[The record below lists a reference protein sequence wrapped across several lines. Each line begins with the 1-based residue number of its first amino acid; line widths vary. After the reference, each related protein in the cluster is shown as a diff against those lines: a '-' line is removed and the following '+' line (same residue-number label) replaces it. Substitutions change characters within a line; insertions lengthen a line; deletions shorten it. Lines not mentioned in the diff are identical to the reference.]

1 MSEHTPNEPKMKSP
15 LVTPLPKDEPADA
28 VAPTPPDEPAVAV
41 TPTPPDEPAAVLTLT
56 PSDEPAAKVTPTPLD
71 EPAAAVAS
79 VSDSATGPDKDQ
91 MLAEFWETVKRLP
104 NYVRLATL
112 MARDPRVPKSSKA
125 LLAAGTAY
133 TVTPI
138 DFVPGIIP
146 VAGQLDDLYV
156 LLSALRQAIR
166 TCPDEVVQKH
176 LAATGVTPERIDAD
190 LALVRKM
197 VRRGVAWTI
206 RNGGKALAGATRYV
220 SARLRE
226 RRSSASGSGGS

>member
-28 VAPTPPDEPAVAV
+28 VA
-41 TPTPPDEPAAVLTLT
+41 PTPPDEPAAVLTLT

-156 LLSALRQAIR
+156 LLTALRQAIR
-166 TCPDEVVQKH
+166 ACPDEIVQKH
-176 LAATGVTPERIDAD
+176 LTATGVTLAGINAD

>member
-1 MSEHTPNEPKMKSP
+1 MSEHTPNKPKMKSP
-15 LVTPLPKDEPADA
+15 LVTPSPKDEPADA

-56 PSDEPAAKVTPTPLD
+56 PLDEPAAK
-71 EPAAAVAS
+71 VAS

-133 TVTPI
+133 TITPI
-138 DFVPGIIP
+138 DFVPGVIP
-146 VAGQLDDLYV
+146 VVGQLDDLYV
-156 LLSALRQAIR
+156 LLTALRQAIR
-166 TCPDEVVQKH
+166 ACPDEIVQKH
-176 LAATGVTPERIDAD
+176 LTATGVTLAGINAD